1 MLNSSL
7 SYIIVRSFPECILMT
22 LASYILMGIKLDFK
36 DILKNSILYL
46 GVLTF
51 IRMLPISFGIHTIL
65 GMFVLGIIL
74 YKIKKQD
81 IILTILTIAK
91 MFACLAI
98 SEGIYM
104 FIINTI
110 LGVPLEKFIDNTSV
124 ESALLTLPSLL
135 IFILLVIILKFL
147 TNKIGRK

>member
-1 MLNSSL
+1 MN
-7 SYIIVRSFPECILMT
+7 
-22 LASYILMGIKLDFK
+22 LASYILMGIKLEFK

-46 GVLTF
+46 GILTF
-51 IRMLPISFGIHTIL
+51 IRMLPISFGIHIIL

-74 YKIKKQD
+74 YKIKKKD
-81 IILTILTIAK
+81 VILTILTISK

-98 SEGIYM
+98 SEGIYV

-110 LGVPLEKFIDNTSV
+110 LGVPLENFIDNTSV
-124 ESALLTLPSLL
+124 ESALLTLSSLF
-135 IFILLVIILKFL
+135 IFIALVIILRFL